1 MVVEQDTGSII
12 GQMKIR
18 LYLTA
23 VIIIGI
29 IIIVLIII
37 SLVLFKFI
45 KQISELMEERQA
57 IFKKATEELYDNIYE
72 LNITKNGY
80 ANAPTKQYFE
90 SLGAKG
96 LPYNKALKVVA
107 EKQIKKE
114 SQRGIYFNV
123 FARKRP
129 LKNLRAEII
138 I

>member
-1 MVVEQDTGSII
+1 MAETDWFSEYGRESIRSQVLDWKSDKSNLEFWTENEDNSQEKSFWGFTLYSELSWHLVVEQDTGSII

-57 IFKKATEELYDNIYE
+57 IFKKATEEL
-72 LNITKNGY
+72 L
-80 ANAPTKQYFE
+80 
-90 SLGAKG
+90 
-96 LPYNKALKVVA
+96 
-107 EKQIKKE
+107 
-114 SQRGIYFNV
+114 
-123 FARKRP
+123 
-129 LKNLRAEII
+129 
-138 I
+138 